1 MSDPTATELSVQGE
15 SLQRLYSQYKQG
27 RFLINRRYQRKL
39 VWAVEEKARLI
50 DSVIKSLPIPLILL
64 AESPFDGATKL
75 EVIDGLQR
83 LNAIF
88 SFIENE
94 YAVDGEYFDLETLAD
109 TKYLKDHGTLKQNG
123 PILDRAICRDIAN
136 YQLPV
141 STYRSASESSVD
153 EVFRRINSSGR
164 YLSLQE
170 IRQAGATVEL
180 AQLVRRI
187 SAAVRGDASL
197 TDYVKLEDMPKI
209 SITNRELNYGIYD
222 GDIFW
227 VKQGIL
233 SRDAV
238 RESRDEELV
247 LDILLD
253 LILRPLASSGSEYR
267 NAAYGDDRGP
277 ASTAAPLVASRLA
290 TIGSVEVERRFM
302 AILDL
307 LTKTL
312 QVASADYATWTVTQ
326 QNPRGV
332 PRHFH
337 ALFVAVAQLVYEEN
351 LTPKDNG
358 KLAVALKGFW
368 DKDLS
373 IPGGGNW
380 GGDRKTDL
388 VNAVKGYLR
397 PSFKPTSDRHQQAL
411 QEQAIRFESTL
422 KMALTEKALFELKQ
436 GFCRLDRPSVFD
448 DASFEKILCTASAMA
463 NTRASARGVIFVGV
477 ADDKGDAE
485 SIERMIGI
493 RPHEIDGFYVTGTQ
507 HELDALSRSPDE
519 HFRWLID
526 RIKASKLD
534 PAFADRPAS
543 TLMPF
548 RYNDYL
554 LWKLEPMAGSQPV
567 AFGGKFYE
575 RQGPRTIEVKDPNR
589 VIELVR
595 RFTGAD
601 G

>member
-1 MSDPTATELSVQGE
+1 MSDPSATELSVQGE
-15 SLQRLYSQYKQG
+15 SLQRLYSQYKQS
-27 RFLINRRYQRKL
+27 RFLVNRRYQRKL
-39 VWAVEEKARLI
+39 VWGVEEKARLI
-50 DSVIKSLPIPLILL
+50 DSVIKRLPIPLILL
-64 AESPFDGATKL
+64 AESPFEGVPKL

-94 YAVDGEYFDLETLAD
+94 YDVDGVYFDLETLAD
-109 TKYLKDHGTLKQNG
+109 TKYLKDHGVLKQQG
-123 PILDRAICRDIAN
+123 PILDRAVCRDIAN

-153 EVFRRINSSGR
+153 LVFRRINSSGR

-170 IRQAGATVEL
+170 IRQAGATVEI

-187 SAAVRGDASL
+187 SAAIRGDASL

-209 SITNRELNYGIYD
+209 SITNRELPHGIYD
-222 GDIFW
+222 GNIFW

-267 NAAYGDDRGP
+267 NAAYGDDRGR
-277 ASTAAPLVASRLA
+277 ATTAAPLVASRLA
-290 TIGSVEVERRFM
+290 TIGSEEVEHRFM
-302 AILDL
+302 TVLDL

-312 QVASADYATWTVTQ
+312 QFAGEDYATLTVNQ

-337 ALFVAVAQLVYEEN
+337 ALFVAVAQLVYDEN
-351 LTPKDNG
+351 LAAEDYG
-358 KLAVALKGFW
+358 KLASALRDFW
-368 DKDLS
+368 NKDLS

-380 GGDRKTDL
+380 GGERKTDL
-388 VNAVKGYLR
+388 INAVKGYLR
-397 PSFKPTSDRHQQAL
+397 PSFKPTTDQHQLAL
-411 QEQAIRFESTL
+411 QEQAIQFESTL
-422 KMALTEKALFELKQ
+422 RMALTEKALFELKQ
-436 GFCRLDRPSVFD
+436 GFCRLDSPSAFD
-448 DASFEKILCTASAMA
+448 NASFDKILCTASAMA
-463 NTRASARGVIFVGV
+463 NTKAGARGVIFIGV
-477 ADDKGDAE
+477 ADDKDDAE
-485 SIERMIGI
+485 SVERLVNIKA
-493 RPHEIDGFYVTGTQ
+493 HEVNGFYVTGTQ

-519 HFRWLID
+519 HYRWLID
-526 RIKASKLD
+526 HIKASALD
-534 PAFADRPAS
+534 TLFANRLAS

-554 LWKLEPMAGSQPV
+554 IWKLEPMAGSQPV

-575 RQGPRTIEVKDPNR
+575 RQGPRTVEVSDPNR

-595 RFTGAD
+595 RFSVSP
-601 G
+601 